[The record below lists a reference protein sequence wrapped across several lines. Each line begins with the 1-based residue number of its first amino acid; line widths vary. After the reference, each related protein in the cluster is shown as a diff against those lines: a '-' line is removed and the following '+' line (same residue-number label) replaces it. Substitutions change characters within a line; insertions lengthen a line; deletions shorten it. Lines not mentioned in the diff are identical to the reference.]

1 LFYFENRVIT
11 TERTDQRETTIM
23 ASEAILLEAANLAQA
38 AQLNGL
44 AGKSFVVGSVS
55 SMGAGTGKWLAL
67 DPVGGAGSGSFLVKL
82 EGTRQAAQI
91 SGLAGKT
98 VTMGKAPVV
107 IGGVGKWVALIPG
120 MGVAGAGTGA
130 GTVMMQV
137 EGARAAGM
145 GLAGKTFTVVQPS
158 TVAAQGQNWLYLKP
172 TAAATGKGG
181 TSLIALKMQDAAGG
195 NLSSLIGKTVTV
207 SKGPIAAG
215 GAGEWI
221 VLNPVGAG
229 AAKGATTATAAG
241 WAKGA
246 TGVKSAGSMAA
257 KGAGGSIFTGTGV
270 KLGLGLGL
278 GAWGPALLLGAIGL
292 GVYGYIKSKS
302 ETEAEDL
309 AS

>member
-1 LFYFENRVIT
+1 
-11 TERTDQRETTIM
+11 M

-44 AGKSFVVGSVS
+44 AGKSFIVGSVS
-55 SMGAGTGKWLAL
+55 SVGAGTGSWLAL

-98 VTMGKAPVV
+98 VTVGKAPVI
-107 IGGVGKWVALIPG
+107 IGGAGKWLALIPG
-120 MGVAGAGTGA
+120 SGAVAAGTGA

-137 EGARAAGM
+137 EGARAVGM
-145 GLAGKTFTVVQPS
+145 GLTGKTFTVVQPS
-158 TVAAQGQNWLYLKP
+158 TIAAQGQNWLYLKP

-195 NLSSLIGKTVTV
+195 KLSSLIGKTVTV

-229 AAKGATTATAAG
+229 AAKGATTTAAAG
-241 WAKGA
+241 WAKGVA
-246 TGVKSAGSMAA
+246 GGKSAGAAGSMAA
-257 KGAGGSIFTGTGV
+257 KGAGGSIGLGTGM

-278 GAWGPALLLGAIGL
+278 GAWGPVLLLGAIGL
-292 GVYGYIKSKS
+292 GVYGYMKSKS
-302 ETEAEDL
+302 EDEAEEF
-309 AS
+309 AP

>member
-1 LFYFENRVIT
+1 
-11 TERTDQRETTIM
+11 M

-55 SMGAGTGKWLAL
+55 SVGAGPGSWLAL

-120 MGVAGAGTGA
+120 MGATAAGTGA

-137 EGARAAGM
+137 EGARAVGM
-145 GLAGKTFTVVQPS
+145 GLSGKTFTVVQPT

-229 AAKGATTATAAG
+229 AAKGATSTAAAG
-241 WAKGA
+241 WAKAAG
-246 TGVKSAGSMAA
+246 GKSAGSMAA
-257 KGAGGSIFTGTGV
+257 KGAGGSIFTGTGM

-292 GVYGYIKSKS
+292 GVYGYMKSKS
-302 ETEAEDL
+302 EAEAEEF
-309 AS
+309 AP

>member
-1 LFYFENRVIT
+1 
-11 TERTDQRETTIM
+11 M

-44 AGKSFVVGSVS
+44 AGKSFIVGSVS
-55 SMGAGTGKWLAL
+55 SVGAGTGSLLAL

-82 EGTRQAAQI
+82 EGTRQAAQL
-91 SGLAGKT
+91 SGLAGKAVT
-98 VTMGKAPVV
+98 VGKAPVV
-107 IGGVGKWVALIPG
+107 IGGAGKWLALIPG
-120 MGVAGAGTGA
+120 SGTVAAGTGA

-137 EGARAAGM
+137 EGARAVGM

-158 TVAAQGQNWLYLKP
+158 TIAAQGQNWLYLKP

-195 NLSSLIGKTVTV
+195 KLSSLIGKTVTV
-207 SKGPIAAG
+207 SKGPAMAG

-221 VLNPVGAG
+221 VLNPAGAG
-229 AAKGATTATAAG
+229 VAKGATATAAFG
-241 WAKGA
+241 NVAGGKSVGA
-246 TGVKSAGSMAA
+246 AGSMAA
-257 KGAGGSIFTGTGV
+257 KGAGGSIFTGTGL

-292 GVYGYIKSKS
+292 GVYGYMKSKS
-302 ETEAEDL
+302 EAEAEEF
-309 AS
+309 AP